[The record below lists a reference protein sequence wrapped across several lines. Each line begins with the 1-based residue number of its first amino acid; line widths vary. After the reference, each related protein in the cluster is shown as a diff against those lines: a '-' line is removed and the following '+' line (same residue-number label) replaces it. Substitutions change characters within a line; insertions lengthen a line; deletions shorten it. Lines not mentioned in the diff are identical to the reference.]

1 MSLLIIAC
9 IALIARQYPV
19 LLLRDHKTSLYNL
32 LLRETFSREV
42 DKVTHVGAIALALIT
57 PCRTYRVG
65 IEMPSSLFDCRKKN
79 KANQNWNKQA
89 DKQRSVYKPKTKY
102 PIQLWRLVL
111 VATFMFAH
119 PHNGGLHFT
128 LWLKILP
135 VTEKFERGMAAWAT
149 TNHR

>member
-1 MSLLIIAC
+1 MSLFIIAC
-9 IALIARQYPV
+9 IALIACQYPL

-32 LLRETFSREV
+32 LLRENFSREV

-57 PCRTYRVG
+57 PSRTYRVG

-79 KANQNWNKQA
+79 KAKQNWNKQA

-111 VATFMFAH
+111 VATFIFAH

-128 LWLKILP
+128 WPLKILP